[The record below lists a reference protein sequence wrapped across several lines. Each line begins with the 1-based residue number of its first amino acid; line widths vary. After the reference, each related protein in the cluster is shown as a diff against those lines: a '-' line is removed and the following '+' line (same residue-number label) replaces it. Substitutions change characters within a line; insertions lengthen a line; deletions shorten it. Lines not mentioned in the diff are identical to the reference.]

1 MNLLCTYA
9 GTKTGRII
17 VQLKGLQ
24 SNSNALQKGSEIL
37 ISFADA
43 ELLLKQLAGRQMKAP
58 LTYRPAIR

>member
-1 MNLLCTYA
+1 M
-9 GTKTGRII
+9 GRII

>member
-1 MNLLCTYA
+1 MTLLCTYA

-17 VQLKGLQ
+17 VQLKGFQ
-24 SNSNALQKGSEIL
+24 SNALQEGSEIP

-43 ELLLKQLAGRQMKAP
+43 EFLLKQLAGRQMKAP